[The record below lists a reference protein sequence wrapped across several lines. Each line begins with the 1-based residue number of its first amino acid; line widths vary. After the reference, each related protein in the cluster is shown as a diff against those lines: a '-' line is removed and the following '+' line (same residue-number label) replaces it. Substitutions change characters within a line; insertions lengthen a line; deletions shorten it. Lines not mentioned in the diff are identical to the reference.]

1 MKSAKAFGITCLVGV
16 AAVNSPPA
24 VATEDGWYGGI
35 SIGRSE
41 ASIAEDRIRAELQGA
56 GRTMTSIDED
66 HQDIGY
72 KLFGG
77 RKFNKYFAV
86 EGGYFNLGKF
96 GFTATTSPTGTFAG
110 EAKFQGLNLDAVG
123 ILPITQ
129 KISAFG
135 RAGLIYAETKDT
147 FSGTGG
153 VVVINPNP
161 KKSEGS
167 YKYGV
172 GAQYDFTPKLGLRGE
187 WERYRVNDAV
197 GNKGDIDMLLIGLVY
212 TFGGDKPAPAAATP
226 PPAYVAPVAAV
237 AAPVL
242 VIVPV
247 VVTQQ
252 YCSILDIQFEINKNT
267 VQREAEEKIDKVGI
281 FMRKYPNTTAVIEGH
296 TDEVGN
302 AADNMKLSERRAENV
317 VTYLV
322 DRGGIARSRLRSV
335 GYGETRPIADNAT
348 EVGKRLNRRINAII
362 ACATDIE
369 GIVPIP
375 DRITMALEVEFD
387 ARSAVV
393 RPQDR
398 EELRKVAN
406 FLKANPK
413 VTATVEGHTG
423 NLQATAKEAMEI
435 SQRRAQNVVNYLVT
449 EFGVPRSRL
458 AAEGFGQTR
467 RFAYN
472 TSLEG
477 QQENRRVNIILDFPG

>member
-1 MKSAKAFGITCLVGV
+1 MKLIRTVGALSLAALAALNSPITV
-16 AAVNSPPA
+16 AA
-24 VATEDGWYGGI
+24 DQGWYGGI

-41 ASIAEDRIRAELQGA
+41 ASIAEERIRAELLA
-56 GRTMTSIDED
+56 VGRTMTSIDED
-66 HQDIGY
+66 HQDIGA

-77 RKFNKYFAV
+77 RKFNKYFPV
-86 EGGYFNLGKF
+86 EGGYFDLGKF
-96 GFTATTSPTGTFAG
+96 GFTAQTRVPGSYTG
-110 EAKFQGLNLDAVG
+110 EAKFRGLNLDAVG

-135 RAGLIYAETKDT
+135 RAGLIYTETKDT
-147 FSGTGG
+147 FTRTGA
-153 VVVINPNP
+153 VPPLTNPNP
-161 KKSEGS
+161 QEKEGS
-167 YKYGV
+167 YKYGF
-172 GAQYDFTPKLGLRGE
+172 GAQYDFTPKLALRGE

-197 GNKGDIDMLLIGLVY
+197 GNEGDIDLVSIGLVY
-212 TFGGDKPAPAAATP
+212 TFGSEKKPAPVAATP
-226 PPAYVAPVAAV
+226 PPVYVAQ

-242 VIVPV
+242 VIVP

-252 YCSILDIQFEINKNT
+252 YCSILDIQFEINANT
-267 VQREAEEKIDKVGI
+267 VQREAEEKIDKVGL
-281 FMRKYPNTTAVIEGH
+281 FMKKYPNTTAVIEGH

-302 AADNMKLSERRAENV
+302 AADNMKLSERRAQNV

-322 DRGGIARSRLRSV
+322 DRSGIARSRLTAV
-335 GYGETRPIADNAT
+335 GYGETRPIGDNTTQA
-348 EVGKRLNRRINAII
+348 GKRLNRRINAII

-375 DRITMALEVEFD
+375 DRITMAMELEFD
-387 ARSAVV
+387 SNSAVV
-393 RPQDR
+393 RPQYR

-406 FLKANPK
+406 FLKANPR
-413 VTATVEGHTG
+413 VIATVEGHTG
-423 NLQATAKEAMEI
+423 NLQATPKEAMEI

-449 EFGVPRSRL
+449 EFGIARSRL

-477 QQENRRVNIILDFPG
+477 QQDNRRVNIILDFPN

>member
-1 MKSAKAFGITCLVGV
+1 MYL
-16 AAVNSPPA
+16 
-24 VATEDGWYGGI
+24 
-35 SIGRSE
+35 
-41 ASIAEDRIRAELQGA
+41 
-56 GRTMTSIDED
+56 
-66 HQDIGY
+66 
-72 KLFGG
+72 
-77 RKFNKYFAV
+77 
-86 EGGYFNLGKF
+86 
-96 GFTATTSPTGTFAG
+96 
-110 EAKFQGLNLDAVG
+110 
-123 ILPITQ
+123 
-129 KISAFG
+129 
-135 RAGLIYAETKDT
+135 
-147 FSGTGG
+147 
-153 VVVINPNP
+153 
-161 KKSEGS
+161 
-167 YKYGV
+167 
-172 GAQYDFTPKLGLRGE
+172 
-187 WERYRVNDAV
+187 
-197 GNKGDIDMLLIGLVY
+197 
-212 TFGGDKPAPAAATP
+212 APAAAAPAPTP
-226 PPAYVAPVAAV
+226 I
-237 AAPVL
+237 L

-247 VVTQQ
+247 VRTQQ
-252 YCSILDIQFEINKNT
+252 YCSILDIQFEINQST
-267 VQREAEEKIDKVGI
+267 VQREAEEKVDKVVT

-348 EVGKRLNRRINAII
+348 EAGKRLNRRINAII

-435 SQRRAQNVVNYLVT
+435 SQRRAQNVVNALVDL
-449 EFGVPRSRL
+449 GVPRSRL

-477 QQENRRVNIILDFPG
+477 QQDNRRVNIILDFPPN